1 MGHMGLIS
9 KLGFLSLTQH
19 CPLLLMVG
27 VRVHSLSPL
36 TMDAVK
42 DAQFLTTDEVKGK
55 VNI

>member
-1 MGHMGLIS
+1 MGLIS